1 MKRPQSPTRVLPW
14 YIPLPNPEYRRSAS
28 PPPASFDEICMQS
41 DLRDAKKDLFEVIV
55 ELDKLEHSL
64 NSLTGQLKKANKTTR
79 AQLLLSCDT
88 LKSKI
93 DGLTK
98 LYHKIKNRVHFIDRE
113 IKSLPR
119 NNEPSREIMEKV
131 KLEVEDDLES
141 EQRKKR
147 RL

>member
-28 PPPASFDEICMQS
+28 PPPASFDEICLQS
-41 DLRDAKKDLFEVIV
+41 DLRDAKKDLFKVIV
-55 ELDKLEHSL
+55 DLDKMEHSL

-79 AQLLLSCDT
+79 AQLLSSCDT

-113 IKSLPR
+113 IKSLSC
-119 NNEPSREIMEKV
+119 NNEPSREVMEV
-131 KLEVEDDLES
+131 KLEVEDDLDS